1 MELVVATGPGS
12 DLPVPQRWVHPEI
25 FHVEPGH
32 WKKQLAGK
40 HREPA
45 KRGDVVALTAL
56 LREHPEFLNK
66 RGSHGRTL
74 LWEAARAG
82 KLAAVIM
89 LVEAGAHVNATGSY
103 NHESLVQITPYC
115 AARYYRRPAV
125 AEYLASRGS
134 TIDVFRAAFLGDLSR
149 VEQELAARPEL
160 LNAEDPHDDLYYTPL
175 LSFAVAGGHTN
186 LAGALIQRGAEVA
199 RYSSQLIHLATRSG
213 RPDLIELLFAS
224 GADPRVVG
232 AGTFVEASDLDL
244 LRYLFSRGVS
254 PNGHDHDRTPALAY
268 VARGDKGERPDRIA
282 LLLDHGAEVNAA
294 GPNGK
299 TALHYAATA
308 GHVRVVRLL
317 LERGA
322 NPTLADDDGNTPL
335 DLARAAGKAAC
346 VELLTKRDG
355 AR

>member
-1 MELVVATGPGS
+1 MELVAIGPGS
-12 DLPVPQRWVHPEI
+12 DQPVPQRWVHPEI

-40 HREPA
+40 YREPA
-45 KRGDVVALTAL
+45 KRGDVAALTAL

-74 LWEAARAG
+74 LWEAARTG
-82 KLAAVIM
+82 KLAAVTM
-89 LVEAGAHVNATGSY
+89 LVEAGADVNATGCY

-115 AARYYRRPAV
+115 AAWYYRRPVV

-134 TIDVFRAAFLGDLSR
+134 MIDVFRAAFLGDLSR

-160 LNAEDPHDDLYYTPL
+160 LNAEDPQDDLYYTPL

-199 RYSSQLIHLATRSG
+199 RYSAQLIHLATRSG
-213 RPDLIELLFAS
+213 RRDLIELLFAS

-232 AGTFVEASDLDL
+232 AGTFVEPSDLDL
-244 LRYLFSRGVS
+244 LRYLLDGGVS
-254 PNGHDHDRTPALAY
+254 PNRPTDGGMPPLAY

-282 LLLDHGAEVNAA
+282 LLLDRGAAIDAA
-294 GPNGK
+294 ARNGK

-308 GHVRVVRLL
+308 GHVRVAQLL

-322 NPTLADDDGNTPL
+322 NPTLVDDNGDTPL

-346 VELLTKRDG
+346 VELLTERGG
-355 AR
+355 AH